1 MIIYHKLEVA
11 AGKSGGVVEN
21 VVINIIINFCPH
33 TTFSNTD
40 KDGGDILQSTRHL
53 ITGIICPS

>member
-33 TTFSNTD
+33 TKFSNTD
-40 KDGGDILQSTRHL
+40 KDGGDILQSTRQYF
-53 ITGIICPS
+53 